1 MIYKMMILAYLAAAV
16 AYGFG
21 ITSALKGSERGT
33 KIFGWV
39 GLGAIVAG
47 FLIGAGILTNAWLDT
62 GQAPFRT
69 LYQSLIFFSVT
80 TAIVF
85 LFAGR
90 RSVVLG
96 LGTGLFV
103 VAILAYGYIH
113 RDTREVY
120 LPPAL
125 QSGWFV
131 PHVVVYFLGYSALFA
146 SFVASILHL
155 IFPRPR
161 ELRSAKLLGF
171 EGFNFGALAYRS
183 ILFGFAMIS
192 AGLVMGCFWAKYAW
206 GDWWSWDPKENWALI
221 TWLVYAVYLHLR
233 FLPGIRGKALAW
245 VSIVGFLVM
254 MFTYLGVNYLPL
266 AENTLHSYQNE
277 YMKK

>member
-1 MIYKMMILAYLAAAV
+1 MIYELMILTYTVAAV
-16 AYGFG
+16 AYGLG
-21 ITSALKGSERGT
+21 IVSALRDHARAVRV
-33 KIFGWV
+33 FGLF
-39 GLGAIVAG
+39 GLAAIIAG
-47 FLIGAGILTNAWLDT
+47 LLTGAGMMTVAWIDT
-62 GQAPFRT
+62 GQPPFRT

-80 TAIVF
+80 TALVF

-90 RSVVLG
+90 RSLMLG
-96 LGTGLFV
+96 LGTGLFI

-131 PHVVVYFLGYSALFA
+131 PHVVVYFLGYSALFV

-155 IFPRPR
+155 FFPRPR
-161 ELRSAKLLGF
+161 ELASAKLLGL
-171 EGFNFGALAYRS
+171 EGFNFNALTYRA
-183 ILFGFAMIS
+183 IAFGFAMIS
-192 AGLVMGCFWAKYAW
+192 AGLIMGAMWAKFAW

-221 TWLVYAVYLHLR
+221 TWLVYAVYLHMR
-233 FLPGIRGKALAW
+233 YTPGAGGKTLAW
-245 VSIVGFLVM
+245 VSIVGFLVL
-254 MFTYLGVNYLPL
+254 MFTYLGVNYLPV

>member
-85 LFAGR
+85 LFAAR

-96 LGTGLFV
+96 LGTGLFI
-103 VAILAYGYIH
+103 VAILTYGYLQ
-113 RDTREVY
+113 RDTRAVY

-131 PHVVVYFLGYSALFA
+131 PHVVVYFLGYSALFVSFIA
-146 SFVASILHL
+146 SVLHL
-155 IFPRPR
+155 IFPKPR
-161 ELRSAKLLGF
+161 ELKSAKLLGL
-171 EGFNFGALAYRS
+171 EGFNFNALSYRS
-183 ILFGFAMIS
+183 IIFGFAMIS
-192 AGLVMGCFWAKYAW
+192 AGLIMGALWAKFAW

-221 TWLVYAVYLHLR
+221 TWLVYAAYLHLR
-233 FLPGIRGKALAW
+233 FIPGIGGKALAW
-245 VSIVGFLVM
+245 VSIIGFLVM
-254 MFTYLGVNYLPL
+254 MFTYLGVNYLPV